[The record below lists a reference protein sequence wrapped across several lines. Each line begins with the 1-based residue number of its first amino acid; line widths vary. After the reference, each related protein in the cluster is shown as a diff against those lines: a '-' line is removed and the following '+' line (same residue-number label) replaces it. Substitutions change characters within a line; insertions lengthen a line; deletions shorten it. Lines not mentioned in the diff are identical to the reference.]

1 MEVRSIPR
9 KLTEDFILNIHYAHR
24 MPSISWSFGLYDGD
38 ELIGV
43 CTYGKPASSNLQKG
57 VCGNEYAPIVQE
69 LNRLVLKYNKPNQA
83 SYFVSRTLK
92 MLPRPMI
99 VISYADTEQNHNG
112 IVYQASN
119 FIYTGLSAKR
129 TDWKVKGMEHKHGF
143 TIADEFR
150 GAKNRSEKMRKKYGS
165 DFYLKERSRKHR
177 YIFFIGSKVE
187 RKNMRKKLKYSVEH
201 YPHLPSTNPPVV

>member
-1 MEVRSIPR
+1 MKEVRIITR
-9 KLTEDFILNIHYAHR
+9 EETKDFILNIHYAHR
-24 MPSISWSFGLYDGD
+24 MPSISFSFGLYEEN

-57 VCGNEYAPIVQE
+57 VCGEMYAPIVWE
-69 LNRLVLKYNKPNQA
+69 LNRLVLKYNRPNEA

-92 MLPRPMI
+92 LLPRPLI
-99 VISYADTEQNHNG
+99 VISYADTEQGHEG

-150 GAKNRSEKMRKKYGS
+150 GVKNRSKAMRDKYG
-165 DFYLKERSRKHR
+165 DNFYLKQRSRKHR
-177 YIFFIGSKVE
+177 YIYFIGSKVE
-187 RKNMRKKLKYSVEH
+187 RKRMLSALKYKQVDR
-201 YPHLPSTNPPVV
+201 